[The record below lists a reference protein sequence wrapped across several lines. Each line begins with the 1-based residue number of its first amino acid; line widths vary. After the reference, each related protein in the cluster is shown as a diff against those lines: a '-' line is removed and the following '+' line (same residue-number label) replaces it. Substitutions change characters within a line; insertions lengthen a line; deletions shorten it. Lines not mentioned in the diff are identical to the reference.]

1 MTDYPSKQLEQFVVR
16 LPDGMRDR
24 VKDAAA
30 RNNRSM
36 NAEIVA
42 TLEEKYPD
50 MPFDAAQFVEVLARA
65 ATAQTDEERAKGSE
79 AMAYYLQDFAGLP
92 FSVHVDE
99 GEVRLQWTRDTSN
112 D

>member
-1 MTDYPSKQLEQFVVR
+1 M
-16 LPDGMRDR
+16 PDGMRDR

-42 TLEEKYPD
+42 TLEEKYPN

-65 ATAQTDEERAKGSE
+65 ATAQTVEERDKGSE
-79 AMAYYLQDFAGLP
+79 VMAYYLQDFAGLP
-92 FSVHVDE
+92 FNVSVVE
-99 GEVRLQWTRDTSN
+99 GEVRLRWKGAPSGISE
-112 D
+112 